1 MSSTPL
7 QTDDAAVTKRWTNRL
22 RIRKRLLAEAR
33 EDLEQATTPE
43 ERKAAKAKARLRR
56 EQVEFAEAV
65 LARRAKPKTTA
76 RERAVRA
83 AMLGVNNCSAINYTQ
98 GPARWEGINGGLRAH
113 RGQYPRNADC
123 SSFVTWC
130 IWDALGGAKAGGD
143 IVNGANW
150 TAGYTGT
157 QCSHG
162 KVVPLSRAQPGDLVF
177 YAGSNGVVNHVA
189 MLVAPGRVVS
199 HGSQPGPMLLDAT
212 YRPVKEVRSYLV

>member
-1 MSSTPL
+1 MSTS
-7 QTDDAAVTKRWTNRL
+7 QTDDAAVVTRWTNRL
-22 RIRKRLLAEAR
+22 RIRKRLLADAR
-33 EDLEQATTPE
+33 EDLEQAKTPE
-43 ERKAAKAKARLRR
+43 EHASAKARVRLRR
-56 EQVEFAEAV
+56 DQVEFAEAV

-83 AMLGVNNCSAINYTQ
+83 AMLGVGNCASINYTQ
-98 GPARWEGINGGLRAH
+98 GPSRWDGIKGGLRAH

-130 IWDALGGAKAGGD
+130 IWDALGGGKAGD
-143 IVNGANW
+143 DVVNGASW
-150 TAGYTGT
+150 QAGYTGT

-162 KVVPLSRAQPGDLVF
+162 KLVPLSRAQPGDLVF

-189 MLVAPGRVVS
+189 MLVSPGRVVS

>member
-1 MSSTPL
+1 MSTVKSDEAIT
-7 QTDDAAVTKRWTNRL
+7 ARWTNRL
-22 RIRKRLLAEAR
+22 RIRKRLLADAR
-33 EDLEQATTPE
+33 EDLEQASTPE
-43 ERKAAKAKARLRR
+43 ERASAKARVRLRR
-56 EQVEFAEAV
+56 DQIKYAQDV
-65 LARRAKPKTTA
+65 LARHVKPKTTA

-83 AMLGVNNCSAINYTQ
+83 AMVGVSHCAAINYTQ
-98 GPARWEGINGGLRAH
+98 GPSRWEGISHELRSF

-130 IWDALGGAKAGGD
+130 LWDALGGQRAGDD
-143 IVNGANW
+143 IVNGARW
-150 TAGYTGT
+150 QAGYTGT

-177 YAGSNGVVNHVA
+177 YAGSNGAINHVA

-199 HGSQPGPMLLDAT
+199 HGSQPGPMLLDAG

>member
-1 MSSTPL
+1 MSTVE
-7 QTDDAAVTKRWTNRL
+7 TDDSAVVTRWTNRL
-22 RIRKRLLAEAR
+22 RIRKRLLEDAR
-33 EDLEQATTPE
+33 EDLEQAKTPE
-43 ERKAAKAKARLRR
+43 ERARAKARVRLRR
-56 EQVEFAEAV
+56 DQVEFAEAV

-83 AMLGVNNCSAINYTQ
+83 AMLGVGHCSNINYTQ
-98 GPARWEGINGGLRAH
+98 GPSRWEGIARGLRAH

-130 IWDALGGAKAGGD
+130 IWDALGGGKAGDD
-143 IVNGANW
+143 IVNGASW

-162 KVVPLSRAQPGDLVF
+162 KLVPLSRARPGDLVF
-177 YAGSNGVVNHVA
+177 YAGSNGAVNHVA